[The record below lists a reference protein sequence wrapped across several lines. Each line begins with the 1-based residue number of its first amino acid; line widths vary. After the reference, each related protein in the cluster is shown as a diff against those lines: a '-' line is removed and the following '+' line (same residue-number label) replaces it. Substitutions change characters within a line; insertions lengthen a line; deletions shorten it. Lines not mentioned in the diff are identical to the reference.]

1 VSVALFLAHL
11 SPPPLDYHWLW
22 RYRNLAELHTI
33 ITSNQIERRE
43 YDEVKKAQKE
53 HRIEA
58 PPELRA
64 ALEKRVPVAGETL
77 GSVFIPPASLKGS
90 RADLQNQYA
99 NYMHMCSV
107 MGDPQL

>member
-1 VSVALFLAHL
+1 M
-11 SPPPLDYHWLW
+11 
-22 RYRNLAELHTI
+22 AELHTI
-33 ITSNQIERRE
+33 ITSNQIERNE
-43 YDEVKKAQKE
+43 IDEVKKALKE
-53 HRIEA
+53 KRIEA

-64 ALEKRVPVAGETL
+64 ALQRHVPVEGETL
-77 GSVFIPPASLKGS
+77 GSVFIPPATCKGS